1 MLKGFKDF
9 IMRGNVVELATAVII
24 GSAFTAIVTS
34 VTDSIIQPIINS
46 FGSAEVDGLGFQ
58 ITDNKSTLVD
68 FGAVITAAINF
79 LIIAA
84 VVYFL
89 IVMPLNKLTEASK
102 RRQGVDPEAP
112 APTSEEL
119 LAEIRDLLQA
129 QNADAVNAADKA
141 LGDATATDASENSTA
156 SEGKHSRHD
165 D

>member
-9 IMRGNVVELATAVII
+9 IMRGNVIELATAVII
-24 GSAFTAIVTS
+24 GSAFTAIVTA

-46 FGSAEVDGLGFQ
+46 LGSAEVDGLGFQ
-58 ITDNKSTLVD
+58 ITDNKNTFVD

-89 IVMPLNKLTEASK
+89 IVIPLNKLTEAAK
-102 RRQGVDPEAP
+102 RRHGVDPEAP

-119 LAEIRDLLQA
+119 LAEIRDLLEA
-129 QNADAVNAADKA
+129 QNVSDKDIPGTGIDGSARGAADADH
-141 LGDATATDASENSTA
+141 GST
-156 SEGKHSRHD
+156 GGGRHQA
-165 D
+165 

>member
-9 IMRGNVVELATAVII
+9 IMRGNVIELATAVII

-46 FGSAEVDGLGFQ
+46 LGSAEVKGLGFQ
-58 ITDNKSTLVD
+58 ITDNENTFVD

-89 IVMPLNKLTEASK
+89 IVMPINKLTEAAK
-102 RRQGVDPEAP
+102 RRHGVDPEAP

-119 LAEIRDLLQA
+119 LAEIRDLLEA
-129 QNADAVNAADKA
+129 QNVSDKDIPDT
-141 LGDATATDASENSTA
+141 GIDGST
-156 SEGKHSRHD
+156 GGGRHQAK
-165 D
+165 

>member
-9 IMRGNVVELATAVII
+9 IMRGNVIELATAVII
-24 GSAFTAIVTS
+24 GSAFTAIVTA

-46 FGSAEVDGLGFQ
+46 LGSAEVDGLGFQ
-58 ITDNKSTLVD
+58 ITDNKNTLVD

-89 IVMPLNKLTEASK
+89 IVMPLNKLTEAAK
-102 RRQGVDPEAP
+102 RRHGVDPEAP

-119 LAEIRDLLQA
+119 LAEIRDLLEA
-129 QNADAVNAADKA
+129 QNVSDKDIPGTGIDGSA
-141 LGDATATDASENSTA
+141 HGATDADNGST
-156 SEGKHSRHD
+156 GGGRHQA
-165 D
+165 

>member
-58 ITDNKSTLVD
+58 ITDNKSTVVD

-129 QNADAVNAADKA
+129 QNAGAVSAADKA
-141 LGDATATDASENSTA
+141 LGDATAVEDTDGSTA

>member
-9 IMRGNVVELATAVII
+9 IMRGNVIELATAVII

-46 FGSAEVDGLGFQ
+46 LGSAEVKGLGFQ
-58 ITDNKSTLVD
+58 ITDNENTFVD

-89 IVMPLNKLTEASK
+89 IVMPINKLTEAAK
-102 RRQGVDPEAP
+102 RRHGVDPEAP

-119 LAEIRDLLQA
+119 LAEIRDLLEA
-129 QNADAVNAADKA
+129 QNVSDKDIP
-141 LGDATATDASENSTA
+141 GTGIDGST
-156 SEGKHSRHD
+156 GGGRHQA
-165 D
+165 

>member
-1 MLKGFKDF
+1 MLKGFKDS
-9 IMRGNVVELATAVII
+9 IMRGNVIELATAVII

-46 FGSAEVDGLGFQ
+46 LGSAEVKGLGFQ
-58 ITDNKSTLVD
+58 ITDNENTFVD

-89 IVMPLNKLTEASK
+89 IVMPINKLTEAAK
-102 RRQGVDPEAP
+102 RRHGVDPEAP

-119 LAEIRDLLQA
+119 LAEIRDLLEA
-129 QNADAVNAADKA
+129 QNVSDKDIPDT
-141 LGDATATDASENSTA
+141 GIDGST
-156 SEGKHSRHD
+156 GGGRHQA
-165 D
+165 

>member
-9 IMRGNVVELATAVII
+9 IMRGNVIELATAVII
-24 GSAFTAIVTS
+24 GSAFTAIVKS

-46 FGSAEVDGLGFQ
+46 LGSAEVKGLGFQ
-58 ITDNKSTLVD
+58 ITDNESPFVD

-89 IVMPLNKLTEASK
+89 IVMPINKLTEAAK
-102 RRQGVDPEAP
+102 RRHGVDPEAP

-119 LAEIRDLLQA
+119 LAEIRDLLEA
-129 QNADAVNAADKA
+129 QNVSDKDIPGTGIDGSA
-141 LGDATATDASENSTA
+141 RSATDAEYGST
-156 SEGKHSRHD
+156 GGGRHQA
-165 D
+165 

>member
-9 IMRGNVVELATAVII
+9 IMRGNVIELATAVII

-46 FGSAEVDGLGFQ
+46 LGSAEVKGLGFQ
-58 ITDNKSTLVD
+58 ITDNENTFVD

-89 IVMPLNKLTEASK
+89 IVMPINKLTEAAK
-102 RRQGVDPEAP
+102 RRHGVDPEAP

-119 LAEIRDLLQA
+119 LAEIRDLLEA
-129 QNADAVNAADKA
+129 QNVSDKDIPGTGIDGSAPGAADADY
-141 LGDATATDASENSTA
+141 GST
-156 SEGKHSRHD
+156 GGGRHQA
-165 D
+165 

>member
-9 IMRGNVVELATAVII
+9 IMRGNVIELATAVII
-24 GSAFTAIVTS
+24 GSAFTAIVTA

-46 FGSAEVDGLGFQ
+46 LGSAEVDGLGFQ
-58 ITDNKSTLVD
+58 ITDNKNTLVD

-89 IVMPLNKLTEASK
+89 IVMPINKLTEAAK
-102 RRQGVDPEAP
+102 RRHGVDPEAP

-119 LAEIRDLLQA
+119 LAEIRDLLEA
-129 QNADAVNAADKA
+129 QSVSAKEIPGTGINGSADA
-141 LGDATATDASENSTA
+141 ATDTDYGST
-156 SEGKHSRHD
+156 GGGRHQAK
-165 D
+165 

>member
-9 IMRGNVVELATAVII
+9 IMRGNVIELATAVII
-24 GSAFTAIVTS
+24 GSAFTAIVKS

-46 FGSAEVDGLGFQ
+46 LGSAEVKGLGFQ
-58 ITDNKSTLVD
+58 ITDNENTFVD

-89 IVMPLNKLTEASK
+89 IVMPLNKLTEAAK
-102 RRQGVDPEAP
+102 RRHGVDPEAP

-119 LAEIRDLLQA
+119 LAEIRDLLEA
-129 QNADAVNAADKA
+129 QNVSDKDIPDT
-141 LGDATATDASENSTA
+141 GIDGST
-156 SEGKHSRHD
+156 GGGRHQA
-165 D
+165 

>member
-9 IMRGNVVELATAVII
+9 IMRGNVIELATAVII

-46 FGSAEVDGLGFQ
+46 LGSAEVKGLGFQ
-58 ITDNKSTLVD
+58 ITDNENTFVD

-89 IVMPLNKLTEASK
+89 IVMPINKLTEAAK
-102 RRQGVDPEAP
+102 RRHGVDPEAP
-112 APTSEEL
+112 PPTSEEL
-119 LAEIRDLLQA
+119 LAEIRDLLEA
-129 QNADAVNAADKA
+129 QNVSDKDIPGTGIDGSAPGAADADY
-141 LGDATATDASENSTA
+141 GST
-156 SEGKHSRHD
+156 GGGRHQA
-165 D
+165 

>member
-9 IMRGNVVELATAVII
+9 IMRGNVIELATAVII
-24 GSAFTAIVTS
+24 GSAFTAIVKS

-46 FGSAEVDGLGFQ
+46 LGSAEVGAVGFH
-58 ITDNKSTLVD
+58 ITDAENTFVD
-68 FGAVITAAINF
+68 FGAVISAAINF

-89 IVMPLNKLTEASK
+89 IVMPINKLTEAAK

-119 LAEIRDLLQA
+119 LAEIRDLLEAQKASTNGISGTGATGSTDTDTDFGSTGGRHQA
-129 QNADAVNAADKA
+129 
-141 LGDATATDASENSTA
+141 
-156 SEGKHSRHD
+156 
-165 D
+165 

>member
-129 QNADAVNAADKA
+129 QNANAVAAADKA
-141 LGDATATDASENSTA
+141 LGDATAAENSDTSIA

>member
-129 QNADAVNAADKA
+129 QNADAVTAADKA
-141 LGDATATDASENSTA
+141 LGDATATDTIENSTA

>member
-9 IMRGNVVELATAVII
+9 IMRGNVIELATAVII
-24 GSAFTAIVTS
+24 GSAFTAIVKS

-46 FGSAEVDGLGFQ
+46 LGSAEVKGLGFQ
-58 ITDNKSTLVD
+58 ITDNENTFVD

-89 IVMPLNKLTEASK
+89 IVMPINKLTEAAK
-102 RRQGVDPEAP
+102 RRHGVDPEAP

-119 LAEIRDLLQA
+119 LAEIRDLLEA
-129 QNADAVNAADKA
+129 QNVSDKDIPGTGIDGSA
-141 LGDATATDASENSTA
+141 RGATDADSGST
-156 SEGKHSRHD
+156 GGGRHQA
-165 D
+165 